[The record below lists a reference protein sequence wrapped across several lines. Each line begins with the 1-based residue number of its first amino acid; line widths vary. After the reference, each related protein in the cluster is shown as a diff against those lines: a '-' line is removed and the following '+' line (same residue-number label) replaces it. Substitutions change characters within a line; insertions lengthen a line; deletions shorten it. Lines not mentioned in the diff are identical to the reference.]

1 MRDYPSKENLKVNS
15 GVSGGVIEVI
25 GEYFP
30 KSTVSI
36 GSIARKLPFLLM
48 SLVKTTGLKWTA
60 RFEYVKSHS
69 RFETVLSSEK
79 GDRVVVYNDATKG
92 ADIANSFKVMN
103 SMFRSDKWV
112 KCEVTYSNV
121 VLNTADHTFTYEKSK
136 YTGDEKPVYVFTM
149 SGTRK
154 ILGSI
159 SSWLRGTDTDE
170 INSYEVVK
178 TSNTPLTY

>member
-1 MRDYPSKENLKVNS
+1 MKDYPSKENLKVS
-15 GVSGGVIEVI
+15 TEVSGGVIEII

-48 SLVKTTGLKWTA
+48 SLVKATGLKWTA
-60 RFEYVKSHS
+60 RFEYVKSHA

-92 ADIANSFKVMN
+92 ADITNSFKVMN
-103 SMFRSDKWV
+103 AMFRSDKWV
-112 KCEVTYSNV
+112 KCEVTYSKV
-121 VLNTADHTFTYEKSK
+121 VLHTADYEFSYEKSK
-136 YTGDEKPVYVFTM
+136 YNGDEKPVYVFTM
-149 SGTRK
+149 TGRRK

-159 SSWLRGTDTDE
+159 SSWICGTDTNDVVKFD
-170 INSYEVVK
+170 VVK